1 MELLKM
7 EHISF
12 AENDT
17 LSVHYLQVHESKL
30 GTKWWPKNVLLLFFE
45 QGTAAPY
52 IANYTL
58 AFCYTFIFYENRGM
72 VWIIVEISWYAR
84 KASGHHRNE

>member
-1 MELLKM
+1 M
-7 EHISF
+7 EHMSF
-12 AENDT
+12 SENDT

-30 GTKWWPKNVLLLFFE
+30 GTKWWPKNVTLLFFE

-52 IANYTL
+52 IANYL
-58 AFCYTFIFYENRGM
+58 NFIQYVHILYKNRGM

-84 KASGHHRNE
+84 KAATARNE